1 MKRLLVVAV
10 MLLTLWSVT
19 AQEEH
24 SIVLDQ
30 SSFRAVNKDALTGAN
45 IDPIAKDASRNACAR
60 VKIRFANMRRA
71 DVDALSVKFQSNTD
85 LAKQYVSQYYDN
97 ILILEM
103 TAKPNTRFY
112 VQSPDYGQSN
122 EVMLNL
128 EGDREYEMEARL
140 NQTYSIVVNS
150 NFEGADV
157 YIDNQYKGK
166 TNNNF
171 QLTVRDVTPGDHMLK
186 IVYGGAQPEQKI
198 NVHRSS
204 ISFRQNINI
213 AAAKPQ
219 PVVFKLT
226 PMDAVV
232 EIDGAL
238 LYGTAESGG
247 YVDRRLKS
255 GSYDYTVSAPNYH
268 TYKGTIIVRDS
279 KVVEEVTLLSACGV
293 LQIAGDGLA
302 DASIYIN
309 NRYIGKMP
317 IEPQQLVSGEHSLR
331 IIKPRYK
338 PYETKVVV
346 ADDKTTALSPQLE
359 PNFAKV
365 ILRAATA
372 DTEIWLNDA
381 FVSKGTYI
389 TELEVGSHSVEGRKA
404 GHSSR
409 PKIFDIESSETQT
422 IDIPAAVPMYG
433 LLDVSST
440 PMPANIIV
448 DGKDTGKLTPDTVQ
462 NLLVG
467 EHTLTVTKA
476 GYRPYTQ
483 TVNILENQITE
494 VSVRLISD
502 GTTPVSTPAAQPKPQ
517 PQKQPK
523 QPKEKPQKEAKP
535 AKPQAEPVKIKS
547 GYQSNVELGYS
558 MHAVSASIINRV
570 GVSYIGGYRAS
581 RIFIGLGVGA
591 ELNFDSIVNNERIA
605 NAKDE
610 YDGKTGGRTAMS
622 SGLLT
627 VPVFAHMRAYM
638 GRRSRSFVY
647 LSAGGKLLGTDSFTY
662 EKQTFKYNSNGLF
675 ADLGAGVQLKSFFIS
690 AGVSGQTSPWAEF
703 VSYTQIDLKSKL
715 AIGAKVSM
723 GFTF

>member
-1 MKRLLVVAV
+1 MKRLFVVAV
-10 MLLTLWSVT
+10 MLLTLWTAT

-24 SIVLDQ
+24 SIVIDQ
-30 SSFRAVNKDALTGAN
+30 SSFRAVNSDALTGAN
-45 IDPIAKDASRNACAR
+45 IDPIAKDLSRNACAR
-60 VKIRFANMRRA
+60 VKIRFANMNRK
-71 DVDALSVKFQSNTD
+71 DVDALEVKFQSNTY
-85 LAKQYVSQYYDN
+85 LAIRKVAEYFDN
-97 ILILEM
+97 VLVLEM
-103 TAKPNTRFY
+103 TARPNTRFY
-112 VQSPDYGQSN
+112 VQSPDFGQSN
-122 EVMLNL
+122 EVMINL
-128 EGDREYEMEARL
+128 EGNREYEMEARL
-140 NQTYSIVVNS
+140 NQTYSIVVNT
-150 NFEGADV
+150 NFEGAQV
-157 YIDNQYKGK
+157 YIDGQYKGT

-186 IVYGGAQPEQKI
+186 VVYGGAQPEQKI

-238 LYGTAESGG
+238 LYGSAENGG

-268 TYKGTIIVRDS
+268 TYKGTIVVRDS
-279 KVVEEVTLLSACGV
+279 KVIEQVNLLSACGV
-293 LQIAGDGLA
+293 LQISGTELA

-317 IEPQQLVSGEHSLR
+317 IEPQQLSSGKHHLR

-338 PYETKVVV
+338 PFEADVDIV
-346 ADDKTTALSPQLE
+346 DDKTTLLNPQLE

-365 ILRAATA
+365 TFRAATS
-372 DTEIWLNDA
+372 DTEIWLNDS
-381 FVSKGTYI
+381 FVSKGSYI

-409 PKIFDIESSETQT
+409 PKIFDIESADAIT
-422 IDIPAAVPMYG
+422 IDLPAAVPMYG

-448 DGKDTGKLTPDTVQ
+448 DGKDTGKQTPDTVE

-467 EHTLTVTKA
+467 EHTVTIIKA
-476 GYRPYTQ
+476 GYKPYTQ
-483 TVNILENQITE
+483 KVNIFENQITE
-494 VSVRLISD
+494 ISVRLTAGDSTYTPPA
-502 GTTPVSTPAAQPKPQ
+502 TTPTSGST

-523 QPKEKPQKEAKP
+523 HPKQKQPKPQTTT
-535 AKPQAEPVKIKS
+535 PVKAKN
-547 GYQSNVELGYS
+547 GYQSNVELGYGL
-558 MHAVSASIINRV
+558 HAVSGGLINHL
-570 GVSYIGGYRAS
+570 GLNYIGGYRAN
-581 RIFIGLGVGA
+581 RIFVGLGVGA
-591 ELNFDSIVNNERIA
+591 ELNFNSTDNNERIA
-605 NAKDE
+605 NAKDN
-610 YDGKTGGRTAMS
+610 YDGKAGGCTAMS
-622 SGLLT
+622 SGRVS

-638 GRRSRSFVY
+638 GRSSRAFVY
-647 LSAGGKLLGTDSFTY
+647 LSAGGKFFGTDSFTY
-662 EKQTFKYNSNGLF
+662 EKQTFKYNTNGFF
-675 ADLGAGVQLKSFFIS
+675 ADLGAGVQLGSFFIS
-690 AGVSGQTSPWAEF
+690 AGVCGQTTPWAEF
-703 VSYTQIDLKSKL
+703 VSNTQIDIKSKL

>member
-1 MKRLLVVAV
+1 MKRLFAIIVT
-10 MLLTLWSVT
+10 LLAIFTAT

-30 SSFRAVNKDALTGAN
+30 SSFRAVQKDALTGAN
-45 IDPIAKDASRNACAR
+45 IDPIAKDTSRNPCAR
-60 VKIRFANMRRA
+60 VKIRFANMTRA
-71 DVDALSVKFQSNTD
+71 DVDALDVKFQSNTD
-85 LAKQYVSQYYDN
+85 LARQEVAQYFDN
-97 ILILEM
+97 VLIIEI

-112 VQSPDYGQSN
+112 IQSPDFGQSN
-122 EVMLNL
+122 EVTLNL
-128 EGDREYEMEARL
+128 EGDKEYEMEARL

-150 NFEGADV
+150 NFEGAAV
-157 YIDNQYKGK
+157 YIDGQYKGV

-171 QLTVRDVTPGDHMLK
+171 QLTVKDVPPGDHMLK
-186 IVYGGAQPEQKI
+186 VVYGGAQPEQKI

-219 PVVFKLT
+219 HVVFKVT
-226 PMDAVV
+226 PVDAVV
-232 EIDGAL
+232 EIDGVH
-238 LYGTAESGG
+238 LYGTVDNNG
-247 YVDRRLKS
+247 YIERRLKS
-255 GSYDYTVSAPNYH
+255 GSYDYTVTAPNYH
-268 TYKGTIIVRDS
+268 PYKGTIVVRDT
-279 KVVEEVTLLSACGV
+279 KVTEEVNLLSAFGQ
-293 LQIAGDGLA
+293 LQIAGEGLA

-317 IEPQQLVSGEHSLR
+317 IETQQLASGEYSVR
-331 IIKPRYK
+331 VIKPRYK
-338 PYETKVVV
+338 PYEGKVVV
-346 ADDKTTALSPQLE
+346 VDVQTTMLTPTLE

-365 ILRAATA
+365 TLRAATSE
-372 DTEIWLNDA
+372 TEIWLNDS
-381 FVSKGTYI
+381 FVSKGIYI
-389 TELEVGSHSVEGRKA
+389 TDLEVGSHSVEGRLA
-404 GHSSR
+404 GHSSL
-409 PKIFDIESSETQT
+409 PKIFDIESTEAQT

-440 PMPANIIV
+440 PMPATIIV
-448 DGKDTGKLTPDTVQ
+448 DGKDTGKQTPDTVE

-467 EHTLTVTKA
+467 EHTVTVLKT
-476 GYRPYTQ
+476 GYKPYIQ
-483 TVNILENQITE
+483 KVNILENQITE
-494 VSVRLISD
+494 ISVRLTYD
-502 GTTPVSTPAAQPKPQ
+502 GTTPAPKPQLQPQ
-517 PQKQPK
+517 PQKQPKEPK
-523 QPKEKPQKEAKP
+523 QPKEKPQAAP
-535 AKPQAEPVKIKS
+535 AKVKN

-570 GVSYIGGYRAS
+570 GVSYIGGYRAN

-662 EKQTFKYNSNGLF
+662 EKQTFKYNSNGFF
-675 ADLGAGVQLKSFFIS
+675 ADLGAGVQLRKFFIS
-690 AGVSGQTSPWAEF
+690 AAVSAQTSPWAEF
-703 VSYTQIDLKSKL
+703 VSNTQIDLKSKL

>member
-1 MKRLLVVAV
+1 MKRLFAIIVT
-10 MLLTLWSVT
+10 LLAIFTAT

-30 SSFRAVNKDALTGAN
+30 SSFRAVQKDALTGAN
-45 IDPIAKDASRNACAR
+45 IDPIAKDTSRNPCAR
-60 VKIRFANMRRA
+60 VKIRFANMTRA
-71 DVDALSVKFQSNTD
+71 DVDALDVKFQSNTD
-85 LAKQYVSQYYDN
+85 LARQEVAQYFDN
-97 ILILEM
+97 VLIIEI

-112 VQSPDYGQSN
+112 IQSPDFGQSN
-122 EVMLNL
+122 EVTLNL
-128 EGDREYEMEARL
+128 EGDKEYEMEARL

-150 NFEGADV
+150 NFEGAAV
-157 YIDNQYKGK
+157 YIDGQYKGV

-171 QLTVRDVTPGDHMLK
+171 QLTVKDVPPGDHMLK
-186 IVYGGAQPEQKI
+186 VVYGGAQPEQKI

-219 PVVFKLT
+219 HVVFKVT
-226 PMDAVV
+226 PVDAVV
-232 EIDGAL
+232 EIDGVH
-238 LYGTAESGG
+238 LYGTVDNNG
-247 YVDRRLKS
+247 YIERRLKS
-255 GSYDYTVSAPNYH
+255 GSYDYTVTAPNYH
-268 TYKGTIIVRDS
+268 PYKGTIVVRDT
-279 KVVEEVTLLSACGV
+279 KVTEEVNLLSAFGQ
-293 LQIAGDGLA
+293 LQIAGEGLA
-302 DASIYIN
+302 DASLYIN

-317 IEPQQLVSGEHSLR
+317 IETQQLESGEYNVR

-338 PYETKVVV
+338 PYEGKVVIV
-346 ADDKTTALSPQLE
+346 DNQTATITPQLE

-365 ILRAATA
+365 TLRAATS
-372 DTEIWLNDA
+372 DTEIWLNDS
-381 FVSKGTYI
+381 FVSKGIYI
-389 TELEVGSHSVEGRKA
+389 TDLEVGSHSVEGRLA
-404 GHSSR
+404 GHSSL
-409 PKIFDIESSETQT
+409 PKIFDIESTDAQT

-440 PMPANIIV
+440 PMPATIIV
-448 DGKDTGKLTPDTVQ
+448 DGKDTGKQTPDTIES
-462 NLLVG
+462 LLVG
-467 EHTLTVTKA
+467 EHTVTVLKT
-476 GYRPYTQ
+476 GYKPYIQ
-483 TVNILENQITE
+483 KVNILENQITE
-494 VSVRLISD
+494 ISVRLTYD
-502 GTTPVSTPAAQPKPQ
+502 GTTPAPKPQLQPQ
-517 PQKQPK
+517 PQKQPKEPK
-523 QPKEKPQKEAKP
+523 QPKEKPQAAP
-535 AKPQAEPVKIKS
+535 AKVKN

-675 ADLGAGVQLKSFFIS
+675 ADLGAGVQLGSFFIS

-703 VSYTQIDLKSKL
+703 VSNTQIDLKSKL